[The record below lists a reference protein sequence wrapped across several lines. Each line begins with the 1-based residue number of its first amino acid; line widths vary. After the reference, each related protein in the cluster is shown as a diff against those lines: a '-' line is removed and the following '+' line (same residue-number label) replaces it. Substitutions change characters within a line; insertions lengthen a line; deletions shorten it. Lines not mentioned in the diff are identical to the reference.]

1 MSGSGAHILM
11 LTHQLSCPLLIGRE
25 AELEALGALLERV
38 VAGQGQMVF
47 VTGDAGIGKSRLCRD
62 LRQRA
67 ADRGLR
73 VLVGRCGAQSALPY
87 GPFMDALRFRLAK
100 GEREEAARVL
110 GPLASR
116 LARLLPELRR
126 EADSRASDPDEFAPP
141 PTHPFESIFE
151 AFERLA
157 ELGPFVLVL
166 EDLQYA
172 DATSRELLHFLAHRI
187 QTLPL
192 MIVGTARS
200 DELHTRHPLRRLI
213 ASLTVERLGREIVLV
228 PLTEDGVGRMIAA
241 IVGSEPSPSFVEAVT
256 SRSDGNPF
264 FVEEL
269 LKGLADRDQLQ
280 ADAHADAAEIHLPRT
295 LREIVLARLEPLGEH
310 AFSVLSTAAVIGRR
324 FDFDVLQR
332 VTGLE
337 EEALLGII
345 EQLVEHQV
353 LVEER
358 GSGEW
363 FAFRHALTQEVLYRS
378 LVARRRRLLHR
389 QVAAVLETRPSTGLE
404 LSREA
409 IAFHYRAGGDAERAR
424 PHAVLAGDQALRLSA
439 WRDAE
444 SWYERALE
452 SADGRKPDQALEAQ
466 VMEKLA
472 YVSWWQGRAEFAL
485 SYTEKALALRRALGE
500 PRALSA
506 ALRHAGLL
514 HGYHRGDWARGIVL
528 VRESL
533 AVLEP
538 APEGP
543 ETARAAND
551 LGRLLIGAAE
561 LDDAARWLGY
571 GLTVARRLDKPVEE
585 ALALAEL
592 GYVAVMRG
600 QVAVGS
606 SWLESA
612 RERIQCQRLP
622 LDRATGIY
630 YAGVLAL
637 EVAHENDRARV
648 WIGAATEYCERH
660 GMAANQAINDALR
673 ASLDCRK
680 GTGTADALE
689 LAESA
694 VDALRAAQRVEVRD
708 ALRVLGDIYRLRGDV
723 VSAGDAYSEA
733 ARLGDRTSEAGIA
746 LSLLASGRA
755 GDAAHRLEVL
765 AKSIDA
771 DQHLVRIHFLA
782 PAIEASVAAS
792 RFAEAFEM
800 LDLLQH
806 HVDESDSRAAAA
818 MLASVAGRVA
828 AASGD
833 VSAAIMH
840 LERAASGWSS
850 LGEPLEQARAVAEL
864 ARILIS
870 TDRDVP
876 GGSSLGRDATRTLDA
891 IGATAEAGRVRRML
905 RRVGIRVRSRPLSA
919 PPATE
924 AAPYGLTTRETE
936 VLRELVA
943 GGTNKE
949 IAAALGISE
958 KTASIHVSHILAK
971 LECATRTQ
979 AAGMALAQGLLR

>member
-1 MSGSGAHILM
+1 M

-25 AELEALGALLERV
+25 AEGEALARLLDLT
-38 VAGQGQMVF
+38 VAGHGQMVF
-47 VTGDAGIGKSRLCRD
+47 VSGDAGIGKSRLCQA

-67 ADRGLR
+67 VDRGLR
-73 VLVGRCGAQSALPY
+73 VLVGRCSAQSVLPY

-100 GEREEAARVL
+100 GEGQEAARVL

-116 LARLLPELRR
+116 LARLLPELRQD
-126 EADSRASDPDEFAPP
+126 ADGSASDPDELAPP

-151 AFERLA
+151 ALERLA
-157 ELGPFVLVL
+157 ELGPVLLVL

-172 DATSRELLHFLAHRI
+172 DSTSRELLHFLAHRI
-187 QTLPL
+187 QTLPV
-192 MIVGTARS
+192 MIAGTARS
-200 DELHTRHPLRRLI
+200 DALHSRHPLRRVV
-213 ASLTVERLGREIVLV
+213 ASLGAERLAREIVLA
-228 PLTEDGVGRMIAA
+228 PLTEVGVARMIEAM
-241 IVGSEPSPSFVEAVT
+241 VGSEPSPSFVDAV
-256 SRSDGNPF
+256 SRRSEGNPF

-280 ADAHADAAEIHLPRT
+280 ADPHRDAAEIHLPPT
-295 LREIVLARLEPLGEH
+295 LREMVLARLEPLGEQ
-310 AFSVLSTAAVIGRR
+310 ALSVLSTAAVIGRR
-324 FDFDVLQR
+324 FDFEVLQR
-332 VTGLE
+332 VSGLAE
-337 EEALLGII
+337 EELLGII
-345 EQLVEHQV
+345 ERLVEQHV

-363 FAFRHALTQEVLYRS
+363 FGFRHALTQEVLYRN
-378 LVARRRRLLHR
+378 LVVRRRRLLHR
-389 QVAAVLETRPSTGLE
+389 QVAAVLETRRSTALE

-409 IAFHYRAGGDAERAR
+409 LAFHHRAGGDADRAR
-424 PHAVLAGDQALRLSA
+424 LHAVLAGDQAMRLSA

-452 SADGRKPDQALEAQ
+452 SPEGATPEPALEAQ

-472 YVSWWQGRAEFAL
+472 YVSWWQGRADLAL
-485 SYTEKALALRRALGE
+485 SHTERALAVRRALGD

-514 HGYHRGDWARGIVL
+514 HGYHRGDWARGIAL
-528 VRESL
+528 LRESL
-533 AVLEP
+533 AVLETE
-538 APEGP
+538 PEGA

-551 LGRLLIGAAE
+551 LGRLLIGSGE

-585 ALALAEL
+585 AFALAKL
-592 GYVAVMRG
+592 GYIAVMRG
-600 QVAVGS
+600 EIATGL
-606 SWLESA
+606 SWLEAA
-612 RERIQCQRLP
+612 RERMESHRLP

-630 YAGVLAL
+630 YAGVRAL
-637 EVAHENDRARV
+637 EMAHENDRARV
-648 WIGAATEYCERH
+648 WIAAATAHCERH

-673 ASLDCRK
+673 ASLEFRSGD
-680 GTGTADALE
+680 GTVEALE

-708 ALRVLGDIYRLRGDV
+708 ALRVVGDIHRLRGDV
-723 VSAGDAYSEA
+723 VSAGDAYREA
-733 ARLGDRTSEAGIA
+733 AQRGDRTSEAGIA
-746 LSLLASGRA
+746 LLLLASGRSA
-755 GDAAHRLEVL
+755 DAAHRLEAL
-765 AKSIDA
+765 ARSIEPE
-771 DQHLVRIHFLA
+771 QHLLRIQFLG

-806 HVDESDSRAAAA
+806 HVDESDSRAGGAT
-818 MLASVAGRVA
+818 LASVAGRVA

-833 VSAAIMH
+833 IGAAIQH
-840 LERAASGWSS
+840 LKRAAASWES
-850 LGEPLEQARAVAEL
+850 LGEPLEQARALAEM

-870 TDRDVP
+870 TERDP
-876 GGSSLGRDATRTLDA
+876 TGGSALGREATRTLDA

-905 RRVGIRVRSRPLSA
+905 RRVGIRVRARPLSA
-919 PPATE
+919 PPTTE
-924 AAPYGLTTRETE
+924 AGPYGLTPREME
-936 VLRELVA
+936 ALRELVA
-943 GGTNKE
+943 GRTNKE
-949 IAAALGISE
+949 IAAALGITE

-979 AAGMALAQGLLR
+979 AAGMALAHGLLRGDVP